1 MFYTRALVRAMV
13 CAVAGLAAALPAAA
27 DSIDGAGDC
36 LRAAAKTGEPL
47 GACVNAA
54 QSDCLGLDP
63 GSSEGILCFQTTKA
77 RWGALITER
86 MAEIAAT
93 APEEIRQIAGI
104 EVKFDLQINLLQ
116 CDRME
121 ELSLV
126 SRDPD
131 ATTLHAR
138 AACESSAVGLSWV
151 RLMAR
156 SGAVGP
162 AKP

>member
-1 MFYTRALVRAMV
+1 MTYTRALVLATV
-13 CAVAGLAAALPAAA
+13 CAAAGFATPLPAAA
-27 DSIDGAGDC
+27 DSMDGALAC
-36 LRAAAKTGEPL
+36 LQDAAQTGAPL
-47 GACVNAA
+47 GACVNDA
-54 QSDCLGLDP
+54 QADCLGLDP

-86 MAEIAAT
+86 MAEIEAT
-93 APEEIRQIAGI
+93 APDEIRQIAGI
-104 EVKFDLQINLLQ
+104 EVKYDLQINLLQ

-126 SRDPD
+126 SRNPD
-131 ATTLHAR
+131 TTTLHAR

-156 SGAVGP
+156 SGGVEP